1 MWIIIFKKYIY
12 YLQLCIWSL
21 TLGGVNLWTFQFY
34 PPPPPF
40 FCINKHTGNSVTV
53 NKAQILVT
61 LQSSLMLNSH
71 LHNIMLLNEMIGM
84 RFMMLHDVKNE
95 DGIKNFF
102 TETYEMYIKV
112 GLFFEIK
119 LNHWNTSI

>member
-1 MWIIIFKKYIY
+1 MDFSI
-12 YLQLCIWSL
+12 LPS
-21 TLGGVNLWTFQFY
+21 
-34 PPPPPF
+34 PPPF

-112 GLFFEIK
+112 GLFFEMK
-119 LNHWNTSI
+119 LNH

>member
-1 MWIIIFKKYIY
+1 
-12 YLQLCIWSL
+12 
-21 TLGGVNLWTFQFY
+21 
-34 PPPPPF
+34 
-40 FCINKHTGNSVTV
+40 
-53 NKAQILVT
+53 
-61 LQSSLMLNSH
+61 
-71 LHNIMLLNEMIGM
+71 MLLNEMIGM

-112 GLFFEIK
+112 GLFFEMK